1 VAQGSAGALTEP
13 PCASGITCLHHVVAR
28 SGGAALQG
36 CDGAAH
42 ARTRGRSWRARPLV
56 WRRAP
61 SAGWAA
67 RCDAAWAPQRRL
79 RSGSPPP
86 RVAAAARHWRT
97 RTGARH
103 AVGRRVCIGAGDHAA
118 ECWQARLARRGATR
132 RSAVHGGRAG
142 EAAGGAQARRLARR
156 AALSCNPHG
165 SRGKVGCLGGGCA
178 LRIWASLGRGFAIKD
193 GEAVA
198 KGYGG
203 HEGHA
208 CGVED
213 RVWEVASRVSRFAGI
228 GGRMRT
234 VSRQSRGQNSGPL
247 LTQILILGGL
257 EM

>member
-1 VAQGSAGALTEP
+1 VRKRHHVSTSRGGPRRRRGAAGVRQSGARAHAWPQLARAPSRVAAGAECT
-13 PCASGITCLHHVVAR
+13 
-28 SGGAALQG
+28 
-36 CDGAAH
+36 
-42 ARTRGRSWRARPLV
+42 
-56 WRRAP
+56 P
-61 SAGWAA
+61 SAGWEA
-67 RCDAAWAPQRRL
+67 RRGATWAPQRRL

-86 RVAAAARHWRT
+86 RGAAAARHWRT